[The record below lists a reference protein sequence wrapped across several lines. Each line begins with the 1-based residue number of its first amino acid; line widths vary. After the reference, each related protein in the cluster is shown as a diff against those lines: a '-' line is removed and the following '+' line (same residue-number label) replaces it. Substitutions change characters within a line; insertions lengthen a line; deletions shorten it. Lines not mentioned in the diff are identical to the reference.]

1 MYCPKCGQLLPDNTR
16 FCSRCGLRL
25 SEVADWL
32 AGSGELSLREKSHPK
47 VLSPKRKG
55 MRFGAK
61 AMFWGAA
68 ITPVFLGLSL
78 AVDEPGPL
86 LIPMIVF
93 LAGLSILLY
102 SRLFGEEI
110 SIKPSQQVQDLSF
123 GTRPSYNALPPGS
136 NAGAVSSVRR
146 EVRTAEI
153 ANPPS
158 VTEHTTKLLD
168 PE

>member
-1 MYCPKCGQLLPDNTR
+1 MYCTKCGQLLPDNTR
-16 FCSRCGLRL
+16 FCSRCGLPL

-32 AGSGELSLREKSHPK
+32 AGSGGLSLRETSPAN
-47 VLSPKRKG
+47 VLSPRRKG
-55 MRFGAK
+55 IRFGAK
-61 AMFWGAA
+61 TMFWGAA

-102 SRLFGEEI
+102 SRLFAEAI
-110 SIKPSQQVQDLSF
+110 STNQSQQGQDLSF
-123 GTRPSYNALPPGS
+123 GTRPIYNALPPGS
-136 NAGAVSSVRR
+136 NAGVVNSVRR

-153 ANPPS
+153 AHPPS

-168 PE
+168 SE